1 MKYAPVIQYIA
12 PCGRGQVFFTGEPRS
27 NVGDIAECRI
37 PKEMQP
43 ETAYN
48 TIGGTR
54 VQIGLEMRAGNRNTQ
69 KCSYLI

>member
-1 MKYAPVIQYIA
+1 MYRALRMPLSFLH
-12 PCGRGQVFFTGEPRS
+12 RGLRFNFGV
-27 NVGDIAECRI
+27 AECKI

-54 VQIGLEMRAGNRNTQ
+54 VQIWIRNAGW
-69 KCSYLI
+69 K